1 MSIPKDLRYADSH
14 EWARVDGDFATVGIT
29 DHAQE
34 QLGDVVY
41 VDLPDV
47 GDSFDKG
54 EEAGEIESVK
64 AVSSIYAP
72 LSGEVV
78 EVNESLED
86 DPEQVNGAPYGG
98 GWLYRLKLSDTEE
111 VDDLLDAA
119 AYAAAL
125 ADA

>member
-1 MSIPKDLRYADSH
+1 MSVPQDLRYVDSH
-14 EWARVDGDFATVGIT
+14 EWVRIDGDVATVGIT

-47 GDSFDKG
+47 GDAVDKG

-72 LSGEVV
+72 LSGEIV
-78 EVNESLED
+78 EINESLED
-86 DPEQVNGAPYGG
+86 DPEQVNGAPYAG
-98 GWLYRLKLSDTEE
+98 GWLYKIKLSDPSEA
-111 VDDLLDAA
+111 DGLLDAA
-119 AYAAAL
+119 GYEAVL
-125 ADA
+125 ASA